1 MRPLFFLSSW
11 CLFVSIEHF
20 LSHPALFYSVLLCGS
35 SVPLC
40 PVTWWMELDE
50 MLPFTQARLKY
61 ADRMMDSFH
70 SRANK
75 TLRGVRAMPKL
86 EGYCRPGLG
95 AIIPLGLIFPKWHL
109 SPTLKRC
116 TILQER
122 CQDGDEKGRQ
132 KESKSQCGLS
142 QGETLR
148 PYNRMSHCG
157 PFYILF
163 STPTPTHNI
172 CLHVASIFKQV
183 SILNVSIL
191 SADSLT
197 LYLRKYPFYSSIIA
211 PAKLFHKHLFMYLY
225 LYLFTY
231 LSPHRQCHLLETKD
245 CDDVFVFTLC

>member
-163 STPTPTHNI
+163 STPTPTPTS
-172 CLHVASIFKQV
+172 V
-183 SILNVSIL
+183 
-191 SADSLT
+191 
-197 LYLRKYPFYSSIIA
+197 
-211 PAKLFHKHLFMYLY
+211 
-225 LYLFTY
+225 
-231 LSPHRQCHLLETKD
+231 EG
-245 CDDVFVFTLC
+245 